1 MKRRR
6 KKPARRTFKHRA
18 RRPTTRPP
26 REAARSAKPP
36 APRGPVLPL
45 GLEASVERVVPFEW
59 TIQAIRSHLPP
70 VLSTPAMISMMEQAT
85 VMSILPE
92 IPPGVISV
100 GTRVEVDHL
109 KAVPHGATVRA
120 SARLVKHEGR
130 FLVFD
135 VEARSGEHVIG
146 RGRVFRAFVE
156 PETHTSKAHAR
167 VQQTP
172 VQT

>member
-1 MKRRR
+1 MKRRTKKRSRSSPRNNR
-6 KKPARRTFKHRA
+6 KRAASRPARQA
-18 RRPTTRPP
+18 AGRRP
-26 REAARSAKPP
+26 P
-36 APRGPVLPL
+36 AVHGVLLPL
-45 GLEASVERVVPFEW
+45 GLEASVERIVPFEW

-85 VMSILPE
+85 VISILPE

-167 VQQTP
+167 VQQP
-172 VQT
+172 PGRP

>member
-1 MKRRR
+1 MKRRS
-6 KKPARRTFKHRA
+6 KKRARRTPRKQSKRA
-18 RRPTTRPP
+18 ASQP
-26 REAARSAKPP
+26 ARQA
-36 APRGPVLPL
+36 APRKPLVVHGVLLPL

-167 VQQTP
+167 VQRPP
-172 VQT
+172 VET

>member
-1 MKRRR
+1 MKRRS
-6 KKPARRTFKHRA
+6 KKR
-18 RRPTTRPP
+18 
-26 REAARSAKPP
+26 ARSAPGNKPKRAASRLARQAAASRTP
-36 APRGPVLPL
+36 PTVHGVLLPL

-167 VQQTP
+167 VQQPPGRT
-172 VQT
+172 